1 MFQLSLTPIYRATVR
16 FDVPAED
23 GQRLQCSF
31 QAVFPR
37 MTSDELEAFGKK
49 AANEKW
55 TDRQIAAQLLRG
67 WGDDLRDAE
76 GTPLLY
82 TPANVALLLNQA
94 GLGAAVVE
102 AFRASQPKAALG
114 N

>member
-1 MFQLSLTPIYRATVR
+1 MFQLSLTPTYRAAVR
-16 FDVPAED
+16 FDVPTED

-31 QAVFPR
+31 QALFPR

-49 AANEKW
+49 AATEKW

-76 GTPLLY
+76 GNPLLFS
-82 TPANVALLLNQA
+82 TSNVTLLLNTA
-94 GLGAAVVE
+94 GVGAAVVE